1 MSQRT
6 AKAARAVRA
15 VRRPQRL
22 SYVERRAQIID
33 AATQLFSRFGFS
45 GTTTREIARAAR
57 INVALI
63 FRFFPR
69 KDDLYAAIIDKKAEL
84 SNPEVWLDELRGA
97 AAARDDVAVVG
108 QFLRRIIYQQRH
120 DPDFVRLM
128 LYSGL
133 EEHSVAAR
141 YRERYFAPLY
151 TFLLEYV
158 ELRQREGRFRAGD
171 PRILVRTMIAVAW
184 YQATAEIMVPT
195 SEFPLLND
203 EDFDTYTHILL
214 DGLQTRCAAPS
225 MDGGDPG

>member
-1 MSQRT
+1 V
-6 AKAARAVRA
+6 KAARAVR
-15 VRRPQRL
+15 RPRRL

-69 KDDLYAAIIDKKAEL
+69 KDDLYAAIIDKK
-84 SNPEVWLDELRGA
+84 
-97 AAARDDVAVVG
+97 DVALVG

-151 TFLLEYV
+151 KFLLEYV

-184 YQATAEIMVPT
+184 YQATSEIMLPT

-214 DGLQTRCAAPS
+214 DGLRIRCAPS
-225 MDGGDPG
+225 SMGGNDTN